1 MRREI
6 IKCIDGIHA
15 ALLVLSTRPRFSQ
28 EEEEAIKSLMKF
40 FGNKFSDYMIV
51 IFTGGDDLE
60 AQDETLDDYLGRDD
74 CPEPLQK
81 ILEMCGNRCVLFD
94 NRDKRCQEEIATNW
108 SNFLSFVD
116 VVVDNNEGKPY
127 TNELFVEMKASVFF
141 FFFLLVFYCCLQ
153 GHCKEDISEF
163 NELFSKTYEQQL
175 QRITEMVESKLKE
188 TTRKLELQLAEEH
201 EARLKAEES
210 VQAAQT
216 QSKEIRNLRENL
228 ERAKKETAELRNRQ
242 NCAIL

>member
-1 MRREI
+1 MGVVAIDNDWELTCPSNVDRTVVLVGRTGDGKSSTGNSILGTKAFKSRSSSSGVTSTCELQSTVLNNGQLLNVIDTPGLFDHTAELELMRREI

-94 NRDKRCQEEIATNW
+94 NRTNDARKK
-108 SNFLSFVD
+108 SQQLEQLLSFVD

-141 FFFLLVFYCCLQ
+141 FF
-153 GHCKEDISEF
+153 S
-163 NELFSKTYEQQL
+163 
-175 QRITEMVESKLKE
+175 
-188 TTRKLELQLAEEH
+188 
-201 EARLKAEES
+201 S
-210 VQAAQT
+210 VR
-216 QSKEIRNLRENL
+216 S
-228 ERAKKETAELRNRQ
+228 
-242 NCAIL
+242 